1 MGLNANVFH
10 PHEHEITANDIA
22 REYAVAIPSATG
34 RWQLTGARFST
45 RTDADAAVPPDMG
58 AIVVTRE
65 VLPWQ
70 QVVDHEP
77 WTPYAGEMDILV
89 EQIVGDENRLL
100 WEALERGADVLVTG
114 AGKPGRRV
122 AHRLGCTAASK
133 LLDRSAAWE
142 PHHRSRLA
150 EQRDFRLALPHLTTV
165 AAARDITRITSC
177 GLCRPQIFGEPLQT
191 RSLRAEALKT
201 LCSLTSSVPIGA
213 LFAKLSCTR
222 TPKTPRSGMSTASPL
237 LRARRLSSSPARTL
251 CSSGNPP
258 TSTSRP
264 SAKLTLGPSSP
275 ADPSAGAGT
284 QLQLLALVLAVPRLA
299 LRARAERV
307 REGAARA
314 ETTPFSARPVHDA
327 DAVSKRVGGGPFV
340 APLASRAAEVLAL
353 LTPSTL
359 K

>member
-201 LCSLTSSVPIGA
+201 HHV
-213 LFAKLSCTR
+213 
-222 TPKTPRSGMSTASPL
+222 
-237 LRARRLSSSPARTL
+237 
-251 CSSGNPP
+251 
-258 TSTSRP
+258 
-264 SAKLTLGPSSP
+264 
-275 ADPSAGAGT
+275 D
-284 QLQLLALVLAVPRLA
+284 LVLSDEFGADRGVIRQIELHKDAQNTQIWDVDRVTVVTSASTVEFAGKDVVFVWESPDLHKQ
-299 LRARAERV
+299 AEREAHV
-307 REGAARA
+307 RAI
-314 ETTPFSARPVHDA
+314 
-327 DAVSKRVGGGPFV
+327 
-340 APLASRAAEVLAL
+340 LAS
-353 LTPSTL
+353 
-359 K
+359 